1 MLNRATMET
10 TTAAEAIVP
19 SEATRRLRVVATL
32 AALYAIAVALAHV
45 SAPGYR
51 HASGIVDVGHALV
64 PSLRDL
70 VGEEIAAWVWWLG
83 TLPLELFF
91 LVIAAVVLFTGKGA
105 RLALCL
111 YAMYALHWLF
121 LLATTL
127 PPPDGIV
134 WRFPDRVVTLGNPTD
149 HDLWFSGHVANA
161 FVIALA
167 TRGGRRWVQALAWSG
182 VVFETLLVL
191 STRSHYTIDVIG
203 GLFVGYTTHRIS
215 LDLTAPEAS
224 A

>member
-1 MLNRATMET
+1 MRATT
-10 TTAAEAIVP
+10 TDTTLVLSDA
-19 SEATRRLRVVATL
+19 RGRVRVAGTL
-32 AALYAIAVALAHV
+32 AGLYAVAVALGTL

-51 HASGIVDVGHALV
+51 HASGIVDLGHYLV
-64 PSLRDL
+64 PSLREA
-70 VGEEIAAWVWWLG
+70 VGERTAEWVWWLG

-91 LVIAAVVLFTGKGA
+91 VAIVGVVLLTGTSA

-127 PPPDGIV
+127 PPPDQIV
-134 WRFPDRVVTLGNPTD
+134 WRFPAGIVTLGNPTD

-167 TRGGRRWVQALAWSG
+167 TRGARRWVRAIAWGG
-182 VVFETLLVL
+182 VAFETLLVL
-191 STRSHYTIDVIG
+191 STRTHYSIDVIG
-203 GLFVGYTTHRIS
+203 ALFIGYTTHRVS
-215 LDLTAPEAS
+215 LDLLAPEPA

>member
-1 MLNRATMET
+1 M
-10 TTAAEAIVP
+10 
-19 SEATRRLRVVATL
+19 RVF
-32 AALYAIAVALAHV
+32 AALAGLYAAAVGLGML

-51 HASGIVDVGHALV
+51 HASGIVDLGHHVV
-64 PSLRDL
+64 PSLREA
-70 VGEEIAAWVWWLG
+70 VGERTAEWVWWLG

-91 LVIAAVVLFTGKGA
+91 VVIAGVVLLAGTGA

-127 PPPDGIV
+127 PAPDHIV
-134 WRFPDRVVTLGNPTD
+134 WRFPDGIVTLGNPTER
-149 HDLWFSGHVANA
+149 DLWFSGHVANA

-167 TRGGRRWVQALAWSG
+167 TRGSRRWVQAIAWGG
-182 VVFETLLVL
+182 VAFETLLVL
-191 STRSHYTIDVIG
+191 STRTHYSIDVIG
-203 GLFVGYTTHRIS
+203 ALFIGYTTHRIS
-215 LDLTAPEAS
+215 LDLVAPGEA